1 MGNSP
6 GKLEGVSECIT
17 DEKWSK
23 QLESY
28 LGIEDV
34 DIEADLIYH
43 FDGKSSSGNCSSLP
57 VYRFSSTNHASHTLM
72 LLSITFSASNQM
84 NRSPQYMMQLI
95 KLSVALFSHLK
106 CFLGRMI
113 LL

>member
-6 GKLEGVSECIT
+6 RKLEGDSECIT

-34 DIEADLIYH
+34 DVEADLIYH
-43 FDGKSSSGNCSSLP
+43 FDGKSSSGNSSSLSM
-57 VYRFSSTNHASHTLM
+57 YRFSSTNYCVTYFNEAINTILSYQPNVLKFTL
-72 LLSITFSASNQM
+72 TDANKQSNC
-84 NRSPQYMMQLI
+84 L
-95 KLSVALFSHLK
+95 VH
-106 CFLGRMI
+106 
-113 LL
+113 